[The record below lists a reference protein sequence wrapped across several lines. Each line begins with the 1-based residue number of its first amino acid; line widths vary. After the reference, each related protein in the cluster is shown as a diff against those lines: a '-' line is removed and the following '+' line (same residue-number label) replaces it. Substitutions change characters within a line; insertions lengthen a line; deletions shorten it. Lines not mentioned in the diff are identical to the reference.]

1 MNIEA
6 GNEDWHFSP
15 LCVRLE
21 IWHVVAG
28 FSPRSDFKL
37 DTLFDRKRG
46 L

>member
-28 FSPRSDFKL
+28 
-37 DTLFDRKRG
+37 
-46 L
+46 